1 MSWEL
6 SEGMHAA
13 VNGVRT
19 RNNGQ
24 IEAQEVQTRLKKILF
39 AYGNSPALPR
49 QAPQPLSLMVSSTWF
64 QDQN

>member
-6 SEGMHAA
+6 SEGMHTA

-24 IEAQEVQTRLKKILF
+24 IEAQEVQMELKKMLL
-39 AYGNSPALPR
+39 AHGNSPVLPR
-49 QAPQPLSLMVSSTWF
+49 QAPQSLSLIVSSTWF